1 MYMGG
6 NGLPNVL
13 LLLFTMLIWSL
24 YGLIFISSPRNK
36 VNQWCCISG
45 ILLSV
50 GVLKEYIYFG
60 GFFAGQ
66 YSLLLGI
73 RYETDELINSIMTAV
88 LYYIAMPCAV
98 ICGLY
103 FARLDRIIP
112 RLFHFIEI
120 ALFFPVL
127 VFCVV
132 YPWSQ
137 TRIIPLTNENAY
149 GIVAGYNL
157 IYGLLATIPI
167 VIALIRERKNDAF
180 RQRRLVSV
188 IVLLPLWY
196 WLITVFGFHLLGLE
210 NLYKVWQGNVIII
223 LCLFIYYLYHLFHR
237 GIWGMRL
244 SREHFDWSEE
254 SVKLP
259 DDSRYVIHMLKN
271 ETAKLRLSTQLIR
284 DLNIPEALDELDIIQ
299 RSIDHMERFTQKSTD
314 YTGEIHV
321 EAEMINME
329 ELFASVTE
337 ELTGGWKGSVKLQ
350 VETKNPELY
359 CDPVHIKEVLCN
371 LVSNSLDAMGDEGTL
386 TLSYRTPKKDVALI
400 QVMDTGCG
408 IAPENIDR
416 IFEMYYSSYSDPNH
430 FGMGLPYCRNVI
442 KAHGGYISVK
452 SSTDPASH
460 GTEFTLCL
468 PRRNRTEIRHKR
480 KEKSSWKQP

>member
-1 MYMGG
+1 
-6 NGLPNVL
+6 
-13 LLLFTMLIWSL
+13 
-24 YGLIFISSPRNK
+24 
-36 VNQWCCISG
+36 
-45 ILLSV
+45 
-50 GVLKEYIYFG
+50 
-60 GFFAGQ
+60 
-66 YSLLLGI
+66 
-73 RYETDELINSIMTAV
+73 
-88 LYYIAMPCAV
+88 
-98 ICGLY
+98 
-103 FARLDRIIP
+103 
-112 RLFHFIEI
+112 
-120 ALFFPVL
+120 
-127 VFCVV
+127 
-132 YPWSQ
+132 
-137 TRIIPLTNENAY
+137 
-149 GIVAGYNL
+149 
-157 IYGLLATIPI
+157 
-167 VIALIRERKNDAF
+167 
-180 RQRRLVSV
+180 
-188 IVLLPLWY
+188 
-196 WLITVFGFHLLGLE
+196 
-210 NLYKVWQGNVIII
+210 
-223 LCLFIYYLYHLFHR
+223 
-237 GIWGMRL
+237 
-244 SREHFDWSEE
+244 
-254 SVKLP
+254 
-259 DDSRYVIHMLKN
+259 
-271 ETAKLRLSTQLIR
+271 
-284 DLNIPEALDELDIIQ
+284 
-299 RSIDHMERFTQKSTD
+299 MERFTQKSTD